1 MAGSTPTEPLPE
13 GVFEGREAFE
23 DRVRALLRAAAPL
36 GVRRIDWVSQ
46 SPLDWPLEDDA
57 LLQEL
62 AGWLRPAGRLWC
74 WVAPDLEPLRHRRPR
89 LTRWRA
95 TWGHRLRCLSPDEPG
110 LLDGPGLLLL
120 RDVAVLSLQDPLRWR
135 GRVSGA
141 RPDLQQAAHQVD
153 AVLQRCTESFSV
165 TTLGI

>member
-23 DRVRALLRAAAPL
+23 DRVRALLRAAAPH

-62 AGWLRPAGRLWC
+62 TGWLRPAGRLWC
-74 WVAPDLEPLRHRRPR
+74 WVAPDLEPLRHCRPR

-120 RDVAVLSLQDPLRWR
+120 RDLAVLALQDPLRWR

-141 RPDLQQAAHQVD
+141 RSDLQQAAHQVD
-153 AVLQRCTESFSV
+153 AVLQRSTESFPV